1 MVMGSQSSFEGFVS
15 LRAYGC
21 VAARNDMPSCLLY
34 WSDDGQSVGWGQGV
48 EISMGQFRALTEYLI
63 KEVNSLCNSLM
74 FGLEPDIDL
83 SQIKDDMTN
92 NDNGYSFV
100 MDPKNKLT
108 SAYLDLLTRAC
119 TARHGCL
126 SRGKG
131 SKAVGGIV
139 EDEAIAAACDCAK
152 RRLECLL
159 CAC

>member
-1 MVMGSQSSFEGFVS
+1 MVMGSQSSFEEFVS

-100 MDPKNKLT
+100 TDPRNYSQTILSESSIQMQFYRPLITTISLT
-108 SAYLDLLTRAC
+108 A
-119 TARHGCL
+119 GP
-126 SRGKG
+126 SR
-131 SKAVGGIV
+131 
-139 EDEAIAAACDCAK
+139 
-152 RRLECLL
+152 
-159 CAC
+159 